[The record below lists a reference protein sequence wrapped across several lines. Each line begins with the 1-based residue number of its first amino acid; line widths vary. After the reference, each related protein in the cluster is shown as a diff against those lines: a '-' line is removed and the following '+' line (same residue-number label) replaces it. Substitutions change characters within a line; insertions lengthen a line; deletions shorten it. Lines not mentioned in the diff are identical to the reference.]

1 MKKIKSILLTRVTFF
16 LFGCGSVAT
25 TTVSGI
31 DGTLN
36 ENVEAENYQGL
47 KRTVAIARFSN
58 ETEYAKGA
66 FYDKENDPVGR
77 QAVDILS
84 AKLAATGKFILFERE
99 DLEQINLEAGL
110 SQKEIQKIGADY
122 LIVGSITEFGR
133 KTTGEVGLFTKTKKQ
148 TVEAGVNIRLVDVST
163 GQIVYSEEGKGE
175 AETETSTT
183 LGFGGQ
189 AGYDATL
196 SDKAISAAIEKLVE
210 NIEKTCL
217 DRPWK
222 SYFLSF
228 DSEAIVIAG
237 GVQQGLKNGQEL
249 YVYTYGKKVKNP
261 QTGMLIELPG
271 EKVGKIKV
279 LTSGG
284 TTVSDE
290 YSFVSVVEGNLEAN
304 KISSY
309 FIQDK

>member
-1 MKKIKSILLTRVTFF
+1 MKIIKSILLTLVTFF
-16 LFGCGSVAT
+16 LFGCVSVAT

-47 KRTVAIARFSN
+47 KRTVAISRFSN

-183 LGFGGQ
+183 FGFGGQ

-228 DSEAIVIAG
+228 DSEAIIIAG

-290 YSFVSVVEGNLEAN
+290 YSFVSVVEGNLEPN